1 MAEPLAV
8 KLHENGRRRL
18 DRIKTLPLWF
28 RVRFKGLL
36 GSMLKFR
43 LFRVEREIGL
53 ARGTLSGASS
63 LVIAQRRNELL
74 IHVVDEESA
83 RLHLT
88 SGVTVKEAVANIRR
102 GAIEQVILIARVDG
116 RLQHFQLPKLLCVF
130 RRHPRRAAAWLE
142 GTVCNRTNEAGEAA
156 DLFATIRS
164 IRANE
169 PLIDFLGGGQLPFEI
184 KELMPSY
191 LWAEP
196 KKRSAVLLNN
206 CYYYYEVLAA
216 ALRRRGWEVRTAS
229 FEPPDSPSRKLYWN
243 REEII
248 YDPDP
253 IANRR
258 KAAEFFHSVVERFG
272 AIQLY
277 GQFQMSCF
285 RENWSFGGSKSVPWD
300 FLEMRRRGIVVG
312 YTPNGCLDGA
322 RQSSIRRVSG
332 DMCSRCVLE
341 DQPSVCSDELNGDW
355 AKQLDLM
362 CDWVGLEN
370 DYAVD
375 ERAGPRYVRRPIVTG
390 LDPSIW
396 TPELTV
402 PREYVIDRRPD
413 EILVYHAFANRR
425 TRQADGRDSK
435 GSAVVVAAIERLQRE
450 GVPIKLFYATDVP
463 ITEVRFYQVQAD
475 IVVDQLYYGR
485 LGSNAREALM
495 LGRPLVTRLETAQEG
510 RAEPLDTMSTVP
522 AIPADEATIYDVLRR
537 LVRERDTLHEIG
549 KRSREYALKWHSDDV
564 CAARFERVVDRA
576 RAGLAVDID
585 EHPGL

>member
-1 MAEPLAV
+1 
-8 KLHENGRRRL
+8 
-18 DRIKTLPLWF
+18 
-28 RVRFKGLL
+28 
-36 GSMLKFR
+36 MLR
-43 LFRVEREIGL
+43 SHLSRAERELGL
-53 ARGTLSGASS
+53 VRGALRRADS
-63 LVIAQRRNELL
+63 LLIAQRGNELL

-88 SGVTVKEAVANIRR
+88 SGVAVQEAVTNIRR
-102 GAIEQVILIARVDG
+102 GVIERIIAIVRQDSG
-116 RLQHFQLPKLLCVF
+116 LQHFQLPELLQAC
-130 RRHPRRAAAWLE
+130 RRRPRIAAAWLE
-142 GTVCNRTNEAGEAA
+142 AVVYERSYNVRNDAA
-156 DLFATIRS
+156 SVFTAIRS

-169 PLIDFLGGGQLPFEI
+169 PLIDFFGAGELPFAM
-184 KELMPSY
+184 KEDMPSY

-206 CYYYYEVLAA
+206 CYYYYEVLAS

-229 FEPPDSPSRKLYWN
+229 FEPLDSPSRKFYWN
-243 REEII
+243 REEVI

-253 IANRR
+253 IENRR
-258 KAAEFFHSVVERFG
+258 KAAEFFKSVVERFG
-272 AIQLY
+272 VVQLY

-285 RENWSFGGSKSVPWD
+285 RENWSFGKSSIPWD

-312 YTPNGCLDGA
+312 YTPSGCLDGA

-332 DMCSRCVLE
+332 GMCSRCVLE
-341 DQPSVCSDELNGDW
+341 DQPTFCSDELNGGW
-355 AKQLDLM
+355 AEQLDLM

-375 ERAGPRYVRRPIVTG
+375 ERTGPRYVRRPIVTG

-402 PREYVIDRRPD
+402 PREYLIDRKPD
-413 EILVYHAFANRR
+413 EILVYHAFANKR

-435 GSAVVVAAIERLQRE
+435 GSAVVVAAVERLQRE
-450 GVPIKLFYATDVP
+450 GIPIKLFYATDIP

-475 IVVDQLYYGR
+475 VVVDQLYYGR

-495 LGRPLVTRLETAQEG
+495 LGRPLVTRIDATQEG
-510 RAEPLDTMSTVP
+510 RAQPLDSMATVP
-522 AIPADEATIYDVLRR
+522 AIPADESTIYDVLRR
-537 LVRERDTLHEIG
+537 LALERDSLREIG
-549 KRSREYALKWHSDDV
+549 RRSREYALKWHSDDV
-564 CAARFERVVDRA
+564 CAARFERVTDRA

-585 EHPGL
+585 EHPYG